1 MAHSLFKEY
10 KFLVKDSEHI
20 ASRLQ
25 NLNTVNIT
33 VETFLVSGTVGLA
46 SIVLTNSAYGP
57 GSPVSSPVSWI
68 TLWGALL
75 GALVGGAASIA
86 WLSRARTYR
95 QLLNDRL
102 NDLVKLEARA
112 DFPGV
117 TKPYTRAAEVNLNPM
132 TGARKRGT
140 LLDLLATIFVSVFAM
155 EIVTLIG
162 LLALLVTSYRL
173 PLNF

>member
-1 MAHSLFKEY
+1 MSYSIFEEY

-33 VETFLVSGTVGLA
+33 VETFLVSGTVALA
-46 SIVLTNSAYGP
+46 SILLSHSPNSPIGLIAIG
-57 GSPVSSPVSWI
+57 
-68 TLWGALL
+68 GALL
-75 GALVGGAASIA
+75 GAIVGGAASIA

-102 NDLVKLEARA
+102 NDLVTVESRA
-112 DFPGV
+112 DFPGA
-117 TKPYTRAAEVNLNPM
+117 TKPYTRAAKANLNPM

-140 LLDLLATIFVSVFAM
+140 LLDLLATIFVCVFAV
-155 EIVTLIG
+155 EIITLIG
-162 LLALLVTSYRL
+162 LITLIVMNYRA
-173 PLNF
+173 PL

>member
-1 MAHSLFKEY
+1 MAHNLFEEY
-10 KFLVKDSEHI
+10 KFLVKDSEHL

-33 VETFLVSGTVGLA
+33 VETFLVSGTIGLA
-46 SIVLTNSAYGP
+46 SILLTARP
-57 GSPVSSPVSWI
+57 GSPVGVI
-68 TLWGALL
+68 VLGGALL

-102 NDLVKLEARA
+102 TDLVKLEALA

-117 TKPYTRAAEVNLNPM
+117 TKSYTRAAAANLNPL
-132 TGARKRGT
+132 TGALKRGT
-140 LLDLLATIFVSVFAM
+140 LLDLLATIFVSVFAI

-162 LLALLVTSYRL
+162 LLALIGAGSQL
-173 PLNF
+173 PLSF